1 MSLVSSSK
9 SSNHTLLSDQVYHLL
24 RDNILGGIFK
34 PGERLDVGAMAEQIG
49 VSQTPVKE
57 ALAALAQE
65 GLVEIRARSGTF
77 VAQINVR
84 DMIEVFDIR
93 VALELL
99 AANTLLNNV
108 TAEDI
113 DNLNMLIQTIQNAT
127 ELDVHYRENARFH
140 KYLVTLSGNQ
150 RLVAL
155 YDQLHAH
162 VHVALV
168 HVVAPGWWR
177 DTQVEAGEHQA
188 IVEAIRQKDTAV
200 LNAAI
205 TAHLERSRRTLLQQL
220 EAQQERGRGIS
231 G

>member
-1 MSLVSSSK
+1 MSIVASAK

-24 RDNILGGIFK
+24 RDNILGGNFK
-34 PGERLDVGAMAEQIG
+34 PGERLDVGAMSAQLG

-57 ALAALAQE
+57 ALATLAQE

-77 VAQINVR
+77 VAQINMR

-99 AANTLLNNV
+99 AANTLLKNATN
-108 TAEDI
+108 EDI
-113 DNLNMLIQTIQNAT
+113 DNLNTLIQTIQNAT

-150 RLVAL
+150 RLTAL

-177 DTQVEAGEHQA
+177 DTQVEAQEHEA
-188 IVEAIRQKDTAV
+188 IVEAIRKKNKTA

-205 TAHLERSRRTLLQQL
+205 TAHLERSRHTLLQQL
-220 EAQQERGRGIS
+220 EAQQERGKG
-231 G
+231 GG